1 MQHEYLVFH
10 VLNLCPPDDIWLRIC
25 ATSKPTDADYGI
37 PIANK
42 KPIVNL
48 NIAISLLLQLTLLLH
63 LSITST
69 SSKLFHRI
77 DMKQGE
83 SSL

>member
-10 VLNLCPPDDIWLRIC
+10 VLNLCPPDVIWLMIC
-25 ATSKPTDADYGI
+25 ATSKLSDAHCAT

-48 NIAISLLLQLTLLLH
+48 ILRF
-63 LSITST
+63 
-69 SSKLFHRI
+69 SSYCN
-77 DMKQGE
+77 
-83 SSL
+83 